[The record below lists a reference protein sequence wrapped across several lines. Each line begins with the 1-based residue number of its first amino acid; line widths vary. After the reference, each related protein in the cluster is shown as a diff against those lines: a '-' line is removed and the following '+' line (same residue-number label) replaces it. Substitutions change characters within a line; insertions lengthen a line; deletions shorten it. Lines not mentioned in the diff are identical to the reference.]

1 MATQGAIMK
10 SLLILVVTALFAGGI
25 AGCEKDMHDVLTL
38 PIQSEEQAP
47 KMFTVPEKGTYYLY
61 SSKDPK
67 KALFQK
73 DLKKGDTIGFSVR
86 GDRARALAAG
96 TIIELDDYSEG
107 ASYAWKM
114 EDKKKE

>member
-1 MATQGAIMK
+1 MK
-10 SLLILVVTALFAGGI
+10 NLLMLVVTALFVSSI
-25 AGCEKDMHDVLTL
+25 AGCQKDMHDVLTL
-38 PIQSEEQAP
+38 PVQSADQAP
-47 KMFTVPEKGTYYLY
+47 KTMTVTEKGTYYLY

-73 DLKKGDTIGFSVR
+73 DLKKGDTIGFSVH

-114 EDKKKE
+114 EDKKKEQ